1 MNKYDF
7 LVNYLKERINNCVFL
22 DKDELKRILTALGVK
37 FDKE

>member
-7 LVNYLKERINNCVFL
+7 LVNYLKERIKDSIYI
-22 DKDELKRILTALGVK
+22 DKDEVKRILIALGVK